1 MAFKRVI
8 GFVGRLRRLWRGSL
22 PLLPLLLHVFGVHR
36 LPFQHRAELH
46 QCTCWFNLV
55 AAAFGNRIIV
65 GYVKLRPPTHAY
77 SG

>member
-1 MAFKRVI
+1 MALKRVI

-55 AAAFGNRIIV
+55 AAAF
-65 GYVKLRPPTHAY
+65 KLQAGIARESEPMNVY
-77 SG
+77 